1 MLDFFPLLIGVPN
14 NKLMLQQLP
23 QLNNGFFLLVMSI
36 QTCDM
41 VLVFQSCLTLCSPM
55 DCSLP
60 GSSAHGIL
68 QARTLEWDAIF
79 YSRESSQLES
89 NLCLLHLWLGRQ
101 ILYYQRHIS
110 EKAMALHSSTL
121 AWKIHG
127 RRSLVGCR
135 LWGRTESDTIKVTQQ
150 QQQAVFHCVYRQ
162 IYR

>member
-60 GSSAHGIL
+60 DSSVLGIL
-68 QARTLEWDAIF
+68 QARILEWFAISS
-79 YSRESSQLES
+79 SRGSSRPEMEPMSLAYLVLAGGFFTTEPPQA
-89 NLCLLHLWLGRQ
+89 NLCISFCEAVRAQ
-101 ILYYQRHIS
+101 I
-110 EKAMALHSSTL
+110 K
-121 AWKIHG
+121 KIEEEAYTGNTGLFCYTVYIRGYFAHG
-127 RRSLVGCR
+127 
-135 LWGRTESDTIKVTQQ
+135 
-150 QQQAVFHCVYRQ
+150 
-162 IYR
+162 